1 MLGLR
6 LLSDS
11 WSPGGHR
18 TTASRSGP
26 ALHGEG
32 PESGPVVLGGSLAV
46 VPNAEMGDGFPGA
59 RGAEEGSAW
68 FSGQSGLCGRWA
80 GLGREGVCFSP
91 ANLVVV

>member
-46 VPNAEMGDGFPGA
+46 VPNAEMGDGFLPGPGVL
-59 RGAEEGSAW
+59 RKEVPG
-68 FSGQSGLCGRWA
+68 FLGRA
-80 GLGREGVCFSP
+80 GCVAGGLGWEGKECAFP
-91 ANLVVV
+91 QPT

>member
-32 PESGPVVLGGSLAV
+32 PESGPVVLGGHWQLCLMQRWGMVSPGPGVLRKE
-46 VPNAEMGDGFPGA
+46 VPGF
-59 RGAEEGSAW
+59 
-68 FSGQSGLCGRWA
+68 LGRVGCA
-80 GLGREGVCFSP
+80 AGGLGWEGKECAFP
-91 ANLVVV
+91 QPT

>member
-1 MLGLR
+1 MVSGFSVILGPLGATEPQQVGADLPFMVRGLSLGR
-6 LLSDS
+6 LS
-11 WSPGGHR
+11 W
-18 TTASRSGP
+18 
-26 ALHGEG
+26 
-32 PESGPVVLGGSLAV
+32 GGSLAV

-59 RGAEEGSAW
+59 WGAEEGSAW